1 MSKDQRK
8 TDLVQKGL
16 EVGSGGGERRHLK
29 IVIAKGGGT
38 IFIWGGIH
46 HTFLK
51 NPAPLDVINDRSLK
65 LHRLHKQIEW
75 AACGGTSGKITFTHS
90 IIYPLERKNYE
101 VKVVQSYRPC

>member
-16 EVGSGGGERRHLK
+16 EGGGGGVHLK
-29 IVIAKGGGT
+29 IVIAKGGYNFHLRGYT
-38 IFIWGGIH
+38 PHFSE
-46 HTFLK
+46 K
-51 NPAPLDVINDRSLK
+51 PRPLDIINDRSLK
-65 LHRLHKQIEW
+65 LHRLYKQIEW
-75 AACGGTSGKITFTHS
+75 AACGGTSGNITFTHS